1 MQLKAFA
8 RVQGK
13 PETLDEDDK
22 IFVSLAYAYDQDLA
36 ENVVYKN
43 SHVEEKLI
51 LTAFVL
57 LTALI
62 GLVLVWLTTQYYETL
77 WKNMNGLDKEA
88 KENQDNSET
97 AENNMDGQYTEQ
109 DGKRMNSQDN
119 GKSAHAEQNSS
130 VQYSLYWSTAFVF
143 CCFDICNIGVF
154 IIAQIFRHPNLTTTD
169 YVVRSAFITKMVIM
183 PTLYILHLVVAIF
196 AVHKSQKSQPSSYT
210 SKVLC
215 VLAIYSILIFIQT
228 IGAAVIPLF
237 ILLLLYTF
245 KVLSVFAFMASSTFC
260 FIILI
265 AHILLLNAREG
276 RKGILLLQACI
287 IVVFL
292 AVIGVLV
299 AFYLFLLSRGVDTK
313 GLQGFLLSL
322 IPSLVLAVVGGYI
335 KEFVLKKEGEQKT
348 KRQIIETII
357 DHCFVCCH

>member
-13 PETLDEDDK
+13 PETWDGRDK
-22 IFVSLAYAYDQDLA
+22 IFVTLGYAYNRHLTP
-36 ENVVYKN
+36 NVVYTN
-43 SHVEEKLI
+43 SHIEEKLI

-57 LTALI
+57 LTVLI
-62 GLVLVWLTTQYYETL
+62 GLVQVWLTTQYYQKILENL
-77 WKNMNGLDKEA
+77 MDNGRSDDKKVE
-88 KENQDNSET
+88 
-97 AENNMDGQYTEQ
+97 
-109 DGKRMNSQDN
+109 SQDN
-119 GKSAHAEQNSS
+119 GKSARVEQNSS
-130 VQYSLYWSTAFVF
+130 VKRSLYWSTAFVF
-143 CCFDICNIGVF
+143 CCFDICIIGVF
-154 IIAQIFRHPNLTTTD
+154 IIALVYKLPNLTTTD
-169 YVVRSAFITKMVIM
+169 YVVHSAFITRMVIM
-183 PTLYILHLVVAIF
+183 PILCIIHLGVAF
-196 AVHKSQKSQPSSYT
+196 AVHICRGSSKEFQCKHNCCT
-210 SKVLC
+210 LKFQNWKKWISNIKMPTISDLLQ
-215 VLAIYSILIFIQT
+215 VLALYSILIFIQT

-260 FIILI
+260 FIVLI

-276 RKGILLLQACI
+276 RKGVPVLLLQACI

-322 IPSLVLAVVGGYI
+322 IPSLALTVIGGYI
-335 KEFVLKKEGEQKT
+335 KKVVLKKENRK
-348 KRQIIETII
+348 QI
-357 DHCFVCCH
+357 DKS

>member
-13 PETLDEDDK
+13 PETLDEEDK
-22 IFVSLAYAYDQDLA
+22 IFVSLAYAYDQYLA

-43 SHVEEKLI
+43 SHIEEKLI
-51 LTAFVL
+51 LTAFIL
-57 LTALI
+57 LTVLI
-62 GLVLVWLTTQYYETL
+62 WLVLVWLTTQYYETL
-77 WKNMNGLDKEA
+77 WIKMNGQDNIKA
-88 KENQDNSET
+88 KENGKNNQDNSES
-97 AENNMDGQYTEQ
+97 AEK
-109 DGKRMNSQDN
+109 DGKRRNSQEN
-119 GKSAHAEQNSS
+119 SKNAHAEQNSS
-130 VQYSLYWSTAFVF
+130 VQHSLYWSTAFVF

-154 IIAQIFRHPNLTTTD
+154 IIALIFRHPNLTTTD
-169 YVVRSAFITKMVIM
+169 YVVRSAFITRMVIV
-183 PTLYILHLVVAIF
+183 PIPYILHLVVAIL
-196 AVHKSQKSQPSSYT
+196 AVHKSQQSKHSSYT
-210 SKVLC
+210 SKVLQ
-215 VLAIYSILIFIQT
+215 VLALYSILIFIQT

-245 KVLSVFAFMASSTFC
+245 KVLSVFAFMTSSTFC
-260 FIILI
+260 FIVLI

-276 RKGILLLQACI
+276 RKGVPVLLLQACI

-322 IPSLVLAVVGGYI
+322 IPSLALTVIGGYI
-335 KEFVLKKEGEQKT
+335 KKVVLKKESRK
-348 KRQIIETII
+348 QI
-357 DHCFVCCH
+357 DKS